1 MNRRQYLL
9 LKLSEECNELGKQ
22 CSKQMQFGRNER
34 HEVLKIRNCDLTRDE
49 ALDVLAMIHILM
61 EKSEIPV
68 ILSRDVAA
76 RVVKRKKKIA
86 RYMRYSRK
94 LGMVK

>member
-34 HEVLKIRNCDLTRDE
+34 HEDLGIRNCVLTRDE
-49 ALDVLAMIHILM
+49 ALDVLAMIQILTRCG
-61 EKSEIPV
+61 EIPDICQRDIEERV
-68 ILSRDVAA
+68 IKR
-76 RVVKRKKKIA
+76 RKKIR
-86 RYMRYSRK
+86 RYIRYSRK
-94 LGMVK
+94 LGMVN